1 MSTDDKSIRLSV
13 AAVSD
18 LFNAPDVNPFVQRST
33 DTLGEAGIERLLLD
47 LQLHSLRKLE
57 GATLIIAMP
66 PDQITPDL
74 QPRLATALQRYC
86 QARIDDNRLQIRL
99 SRHQHAFG
107 LFLVTAISLTVMVL
121 AYLLVTTV
129 FKDASQVVQG
139 LILATTSVFVWVIMW
154 DPLEALLFE
163 WAEPARE
170 NRAFEQIMR
179 MQLAIEAEEV

>member
-1 MSTDDKSIRLSV
+1 MSNDEKSLRLSV
-13 AAVSD
+13 ATVSD
-18 LFNAPDVNPFVQRST
+18 IFNAPEVNPFVARPT
-33 DTLGEAGIERLLLD
+33 DTLGEAGIERLLQD
-47 LQLHSLRKLE
+47 LQLRPLRKLE
-57 GATLIIAMP
+57 DKTLIIALP
-66 PDQITPDL
+66 SDQITADL

-99 SRHQHAFG
+99 SRQQHAFG
-107 LFLVTAISLTVMVL
+107 LFLVTVISLAAMVL
-121 AYLLVTTV
+121 AYVLVTTV
-129 FKDASQVVQG
+129 FKEASQVVQG

-179 MQLAIEAEEV
+179 MQLEIEAEEA

>member
-1 MSTDDKSIRLSV
+1 MSTDEKTIRRPV

-18 LFNAPDVNPFVQRST
+18 LFNAPDVNPFLLRMT
-33 DTLGEAGIERLLLD
+33 DTLGEAGIDRLLQD
-47 LQLHSLRKLE
+47 LQLRPLRKLE
-57 GATLIIAMP
+57 DKTLIITLP
-66 PDQITPDL
+66 SDQITADL

-99 SRHQHAFG
+99 SRQQHAFG
-107 LFLVTAISLTVMVL
+107 LFLVTVISLAAMVL
-121 AYLLVTTV
+121 AFVLVTTV

-179 MQLAIEAEEV
+179 MQLEIEAEEA